1 MVYDSDLVGDISKY
15 FAAAALFCYGV
26 IAAFTALGSDIG
38 MYMTVLL
45 GIGALCLSATICLVS
60 SLIYYYCKEIVSIKY
75 HRCLSSF
82 IFIAIDVILI
92 SIISYFTLINIDY
105 FDLDKFNIRFLR
117 AVGVVVLVIILI
129 IAVCKGIAEIDI
141 IMSNKLYKARQER
154 YEKKSN
160 VVNKDIERLE

>member
-1 MVYDSDLVGDISKY
+1 MVYDSDLVGEISKY
-15 FAAAALFCYGV
+15 FASAAVFCYGI
-26 IAAFTALGSDIG
+26 IATFTALGSDIG
-38 MYMTVLL
+38 MYMPVLL

-60 SLIYYYCKEIVSIKY
+60 SLVYDYCKDIVSIKY

-82 IFIAIDVILI
+82 VFIAIDVILI

-129 IAVCKGIAEIDI
+129 IAVCKGIDEIDI
-141 IMSNKLYKARQER
+141 IMSNKFYKARKER
-154 YEKKSN
+154 DEKETN
-160 VVNKDIERLE
+160 VVNKDIQRIE

>member
-38 MYMTVLL
+38 MYMPVLL

-60 SLIYYYCKEIVSIKY
+60 SLIYDYCKEIVSIRY

-129 IAVCKGIAEIDI
+129 IAVCKSIDEIDI

-154 YEKKSN
+154 DEKKSN
-160 VVNKDIERLE
+160 IVNKDIERLE

>member
-15 FAAAALFCYGV
+15 FAAADLFCYGV

-60 SLIYYYCKEIVSIKY
+60 SLIYDYCKEIVSIKY

-129 IAVCKGIAEIDI
+129 IAVCKGIDEIDI

-154 YEKKSN
+154 YDKKSN